1 MVHSHRAP
9 TGAAAAFMM
18 RPTTAPSAS
27 TSKSSSLHSPDER
40 EAEARLRTRGDMP
53 NSVDQSLETGAA
65 PVANWAPN
73 QVLARRAQEDFCGTL
88 SAKGAWRAGCH
99 GRCGEPRSRRT
110 DC

>member
-1 MVHSHRAP
+1 MVHGHGAP

-18 RPTTAPSAS
+18 RPSAIS
-27 TSKSSSLHSPDER
+27 EHVEIVVVHSPAER
-40 EAEARLRTRGDMP
+40 EAEARLRTRDDMA
-53 NSVDQSLETGAA
+53 NWVNQNLETGPA

-88 SAKGAWRAGCH
+88 SAKGAWRAGNH
-99 GRCGEPRSRRT
+99 SRCGEPRSRRT